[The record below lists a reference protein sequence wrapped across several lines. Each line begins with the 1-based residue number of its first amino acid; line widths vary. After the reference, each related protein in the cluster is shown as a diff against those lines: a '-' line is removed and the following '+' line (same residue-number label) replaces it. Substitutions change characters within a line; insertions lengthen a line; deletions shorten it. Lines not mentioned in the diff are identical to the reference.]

1 MPLNAR
7 CSEAWTRAGLKA
19 SSRLPSAAAVEG
31 HRREQA
37 LVVATGGANF
47 GQHLGT
53 IHQLVERR
61 HDRVAIDKDAHRF
74 APNHPMLGRFGARV

>member
-1 MPLNAR
+1 M
-7 CSEAWTRAGLKA
+7 
-19 SSRLPSAAAVEG
+19 
-31 HRREQA
+31 QA